1 MFGIGTEISA
11 AGRLQTVIESRGVV
25 VARFP
30 HPDDGPVE
38 IVGTTVVTGQN
49 FHVKPDGNDNLSG
62 LSWDTAKAS
71 IGYGSN
77 SIGAMSAVTAGRGD
91 KINVRPGDYAEI
103 EINVDKADVQI
114 VGHGANGA
122 VGVTPASGVP
132 AMKIAANDVVLR
144 NIRIEGVGDSDYG
157 LLISDENGSALGIR
171 IVGCL
176 LRNGSHAT
184 KPAVR
189 ISGAGDLYI
198 VGCDIAWAG
207 IGIEYKGGLES
218 YPTQIF
224 QLGNHFHN
232 LSVQHLAQSVTTIS
246 PESNVDNGKVLNL
259 NHIGNIHDNLED
271 STEPSGVWI
280 ELDHTGTTG
289 VVADNTFAASTNAI
303 AKFVIASGILWVANK
318 TEAGVSA
325 ARPA

>member
-77 SIGAMSAVTAGRGD
+77 SIGTMSVVTAGRGD
-91 KINVRPGDYAEI
+91 KINVRPGDYDEI
-103 EINVDKADVQI
+103 EINIDKADVEI
-114 VGHGANGA
+114 IGHGADGA
-122 VGVTPASGVP
+122 VGITPSSGIE
-132 AMKIAANDVVLR
+132 AMKITANDVVLR
-144 NIRIEGVGDSDYG
+144 NLRIEGVNDSDYG
-157 LLISDENGSALGIR
+157 LSIGDFSNEVLGVRVI
-171 IVGCL
+171 GCL

-184 KPAVR
+184 KPAVL
-189 ISGAGDLYI
+189 IHGAGDLYI

-207 IGIEYKGGLES
+207 IGIEYKGGS
-218 YPTQIF
+218 NGYPTQIF
-224 QLGNHFHN
+224 QIGNYFHN
-232 LSVQHLAQSVTTIS
+232 LSVQHLAQRVTS
-246 PESNVDNGKVLNL
+246 GVGDHGKVLNL
-259 NHIGNIHDNLED
+259 NHISNKHDVLEAG
-271 STEPSGVWI
+271 TEPTGVWI
-280 ELDHTGTTG
+280 ELDHAGSSG
-289 VVADNTFAASTNAI
+289 LVEDNSFATDAETA
-303 AKFVIASGILWVANK
+303 AKFALATDVHWVANK
-318 TEAGVSA
+318 TENGISS
-325 ARPA
+325 ARPS